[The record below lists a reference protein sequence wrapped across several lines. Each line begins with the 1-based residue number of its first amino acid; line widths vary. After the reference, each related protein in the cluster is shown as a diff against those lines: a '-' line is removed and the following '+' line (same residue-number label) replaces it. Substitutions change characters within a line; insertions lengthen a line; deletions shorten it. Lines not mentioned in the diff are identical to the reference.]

1 MSPLLPLPFQV
12 LLWSIQDHMETLL
25 AGSSR
30 GGGDKA
36 SASST
41 SSSPELGA
49 RTILRGHSDTI
60 EDVVFKPG
68 SSEQLASVGDDH
80 ALLFW
85 DTRRWGWSRRRRG
98 LVDLDLDIWVWIW
111 ILTFGYGSGS

>member
-1 MSPLLPLPFQV
+1 
-12 LLWSIQDHMETLL
+12 METLL

-36 SASST
+36 SASSA
-41 SSSPELGA
+41 SSPELGA

-68 SSEQLASVGDDH
+68 SCEQLASVGDDH

-85 DTRRWGWSRRRRG
+85 DTRRCGGGEAGAGAG
-98 LVDLDLDIWVWIW
+98 LVDLYLNPCTGTVC
-111 ILTFGYGSGS
+111 GRKGSLVSLALL